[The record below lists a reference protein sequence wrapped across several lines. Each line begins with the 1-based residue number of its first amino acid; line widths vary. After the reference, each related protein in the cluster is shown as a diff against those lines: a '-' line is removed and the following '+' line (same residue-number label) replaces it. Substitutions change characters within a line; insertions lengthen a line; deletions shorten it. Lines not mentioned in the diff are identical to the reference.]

1 VAEPSV
7 AAVADGVVVQSATG
21 QRILDGASVILRGGE
36 VTCLVGPSGAG
47 KTTLALLFAG
57 FLPGGLQMT
66 SGTVAVGGQTV
77 RLGDNAA
84 LRALRG
90 RQVACVFQDPE
101 ASLNPFR
108 RCGPQAEDGLRIHR
122 LARGRQGTEQVLR
135 HFERMGLEDSERIY
149 QAFPREISGGQ
160 RQRVLIAM
168 ASLLGPRLLI
178 ADEPTASLDPTS
190 ASIALGLLRALA
202 RETGTAIL
210 LVSHDLEAVAAYADR
225 AYQVDQGAARPISV
239 NAPRKVGTL
248 GPDTKTTR
256 AGPPTL
262 EIRGLSAGYAGP
274 TGWTGLKDSRQV
286 LFRDVSLNLA
296 PGEGVGI
303 VGPSGIGKST
313 LGRCIGGLVEP
324 IAGDILIDGQP
335 VEARGL
341 RPHDGRVQ
349 MVYQSPAASLD
360 SRMTVAQILK
370 EALEAGQVPESQ
382 WAAEVG
388 RLLEMVRLPLDTAG
402 KRATMLSGGE
412 SQRVAIAR
420 ALARR
425 PRVIVAD
432 EPTAALD
439 EANKHVVLDLL
450 TENARAAQMALVL
463 ITHERKLAERYVPR
477 ILEMR
482 DGRLSRGSEQT
493 AAVG

>member
-1 VAEPSV
+1 VAERPA
-7 AAVADGVVVQSATG
+7 AAVAERVVVTSAAG
-21 QRILDGASVILRGGE
+21 QRILDNASVVLREGE

-57 FLPGGLQMT
+57 FLPSGLQMT
-66 SGTVAVGGQTV
+66 SGTVTVRGQTV
-77 RLGDNAA
+77 RPGDDAA
-84 LRALRG
+84 LTELRG

-122 LARGRQGTEQVLR
+122 LARGRQATVQVLR
-135 HFERMGLEDSERIY
+135 HFERMGLEDGERIY
-149 QAFPREISGGQ
+149 HAFPREISGGQ

-168 ASLLGPRLLI
+168 ASLPGPRLLI
-178 ADEPTASLDPTS
+178 VDEPTASLDPTS
-190 ASIALGLLRALA
+190 AAIVLGLLRALT
-202 RETGTAIL
+202 REAGTAVL

-225 AYQVDQGAARPISV
+225 AYQVDNGVAQPISV
-239 NAPRKVGTL
+239 DAPRATRSPGS
-248 GPDTKTTR
+248 DTR
-256 AGPPTL
+256 PARSEAPTL
-262 EIRGLSAGYAGP
+262 EIRGLSAGYASRA
-274 TGWTGLKDSRQV
+274 GWSGLKDSRQE
-286 LFRDVSLNLA
+286 LFRDVSFEVE
-296 PGEGVGI
+296 PGECVGI
-303 VGPSGIGKST
+303 IGPSGIGKST
-313 LGRCIGGLVEP
+313 LGRCIAGLVAP
-324 IAGDILIDGQP
+324 ITGNILIDGQA

-360 SRMTVAQILK
+360 SRLTVAQILE
-370 EALEAGQVPESQ
+370 EALAAGQLPESR
-382 WAAEVG
+382 WTAEVG
-388 RLLEMVRLPLDTAG
+388 RLLGMVRLPAGTAE

-420 ALARR
+420 ALARQ

-450 TENARAAQMALVL
+450 TENARAERMALVL